1 MSTIRCISPVDG
13 RVWAEREA
21 LAPEAAEA
29 LVARLRAGQER
40 WAGRPLEERIA
51 LVRAAIDRLEAMDA
65 RIREELAWQMGRP
78 VRYSE
83 LGGVRERADH
93 MTAIAPRA
101 LAPEIVEDSPAFLR
115 KVTREP
121 QGLVLVIAPWNYPY
135 LTALNTIVPALVAG
149 NAVMLKHASQTLLV
163 GERIAE
169 AFHGAG
175 VPEDVF
181 ANVFLDH
188 ATTSALIG
196 ARSFDFVNFTG
207 SVRGGAE
214 IERAAAGTFTALGL
228 ELGGKDPGYVM
239 EDADLEAA
247 AVTLMDGALYNS
259 GQCCC
264 GIERIYVAAPLFDAF
279 VERAVE
285 EARKLRLG
293 NPLDPETT
301 LGPMANVRFARV
313 VREHVAEALA
323 KGARALV
330 DPALFPADDGEG
342 PYVAPQ
348 ILVDVDHSMRVMRE
362 ETFGPVVGIMKVQ
375 DDEEAVALMN
385 DSDYGLTA
393 SLWTADPERAE
404 AVGRRVRTG
413 TVFMNRCDYVDPG
426 LCWTGCKLTG
436 RGAAMGTL
444 GYLSVTRPKSW
455 HLRKALP

>member
-149 NAVMLKHASQTLLV
+149 NAVMLKHASHTLLV

-293 NPLDPETT
+293 NPLDPET
-301 LGPMANVRFARV
+301 
-313 VREHVAEALA
+313 
-323 KGARALV
+323 
-330 DPALFPADDGEG
+330 
-342 PYVAPQ
+342 
-348 ILVDVDHSMRVMRE
+348 
-362 ETFGPVVGIMKVQ
+362 
-375 DDEEAVALMN
+375 
-385 DSDYGLTA
+385 
-393 SLWTADPERAE
+393 
-404 AVGRRVRTG
+404 
-413 TVFMNRCDYVDPG
+413 
-426 LCWTGCKLTG
+426 
-436 RGAAMGTL
+436 
-444 GYLSVTRPKSW
+444 
-455 HLRKALP
+455 